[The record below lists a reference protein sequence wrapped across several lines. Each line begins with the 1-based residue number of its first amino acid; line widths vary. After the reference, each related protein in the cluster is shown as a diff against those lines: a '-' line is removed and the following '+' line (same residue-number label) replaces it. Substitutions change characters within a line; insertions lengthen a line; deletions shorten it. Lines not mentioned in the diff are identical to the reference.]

1 VLHHGFAADLWAL
14 PERHWGSLLHHVTGN
29 KYHDIRL
36 RDLALARGASLSE
49 YGFTVGDKLVPCATE
64 EEVYAFLDMPY
75 IPPPMREN
83 TGEID
88 LARQGQLPAVLTR
101 AAVRGDLHVHT
112 DWSDGTR
119 GVRDM
124 AVAARDRGYAYVCI
138 TDHSQGLGIAHGLD
152 AARLRAQR
160 AEIDR
165 VNAELAPF
173 RVLQGV
179 EVEVRGDGSLDLAD
193 DALAGLDLVVAAV
206 HSGLQQ
212 ERATLMA
219 RAVAALRHP
228 LVDVLAHPTGRIV
241 GGRAGGDLDLETL
254 YAEAVRTGT
263 ALEIDGDPRRLDLR
277 DIHARAAIT
286 AGCTVAVDSD
296 AHAVEGLENM
306 FYGVGVAQRAWITPE
321 RVLNALSLDAL
332 LVRRKRNRHVT

>member
-1 VLHHGFAADLWAL
+1 
-14 PERHWGSLLHHVTGN
+14 
-29 KYHDIRL
+29 
-36 RDLALARGASLSE
+36 
-49 YGFTVGDKLVPCATE
+49 
-64 EEVYAFLDMPY
+64 
-75 IPPPMREN
+75 
-83 TGEID
+83 
-88 LARQGQLPAVLTR
+88 
-101 AAVRGDLHVHT
+101 
-112 DWSDGTR
+112 
-119 GVRDM
+119 
-124 AVAARDRGYAYVCI
+124 
-138 TDHSQGLGIAHGLD
+138 
-152 AARLRAQR
+152 
-160 AEIDR
+160 
-165 VNAELAPF
+165 
-173 RVLQGV
+173 VLQGV

-193 DALAGLDLVVAAV
+193 DALAALDLVVAAV

-212 ERATLMA
+212 ERATLTA